1 MTTPKVQH
9 ADDYNHLGCALAQ
22 LRQASG
28 LTQLQAGDRIGIRAN
43 FVSEVERGNR
53 GMRWHS
59 LLKMLDVYGS
69 DLHDLAAALD
79 EVESAKEANV
89 IGEPQSLL

>member
-1 MTTPKVQH
+1 MTTPKLQH
-9 ADDYNHLGCALAQ
+9 ADDYKHLGRALAQ
-22 LRQASG
+22 LRQAVG
-28 LTQLQAGDRIGIRAN
+28 LTQVQAGEKIGIRAN

-69 DLHDLAAALD
+69 DLHDLADALD
-79 EVESAKEANV
+79 EVEGRRTKR
-89 IGEPQSLL
+89 